1 MKIKE
6 LDIVNI
12 GGIPNLKLEN
22 FNSQMNI
29 ICGPNGI
36 GKTTIIDCIAHI
48 FSHGYSQLLK
58 KNVNSELGTL
68 KYKVEFDD
76 IESISNTIN
85 VNVYK
90 PLESCSY
97 NSRYEFSNKIIYI
110 KTNRTFNY
118 ENLGGIA
125 KDEIVDIS
133 RSAELSMRGIS
144 HSSTKSWFIN
154 KFVFSNIPNSL
165 KPEQINNFELAKNCF
180 SKLNK
185 DFSFKTVDADSF
197 DIIVS
202 TPSGDIIYEYLSSG
216 FKSIIS
222 IIFGIIREI
231 EFRFRENRIRA
242 EEFDGIVLV
251 DEIELHL
258 HPEWQE
264 QVSRILKEVFPK
276 VQFILTTHS
285 PHVIQTALKGEVIAL
300 ERVGNAVNKRDLSDQ
315 EYGYLGWTVEEV
327 LKHVM
332 GMGSLKTPEYIE
344 IRESFVQA
352 LKKNNY
358 PAAQIAFSKLEKMLH
373 PENELIEIYKM
384 QLISLGE

>member
-1 MKIKE
+1 MRIKE
-6 LDIVNI
+6 LEIVNI
-12 GGIPNLKLEN
+12 GGIQNLKLEN
-22 FNSQMNI
+22 FDERMNI

-48 FSHGYSQLLK
+48 FSHGYSQVLK
-58 KNVNSELGTL
+58 RNVNS
-68 KYKVEFDD
+68 D
-76 IESISNTIN
+76 IGSIEYSVQIDEIKNISNIIE

-90 PLESCSY
+90 PLEQCSFY
-97 NSRYEFSNKIIYI
+97 SLYELSKKLIYL
-110 KTNRTFNY
+110 KTNRTFSY
-118 ENLGGIA
+118 ENLGAIA
-125 KDEIVDIS
+125 KDDIVDTN
-133 RSAELSMRGIS
+133 RSAELAMSGIH

-154 KFVFSNIPNSL
+154 KFVFANVPNSL
-165 KPEQINNFELAKNCF
+165 KPEQIYNFELAKSCF

-185 DFSFKTVDADSF
+185 DFSFKTVDPDSL
-197 DIIVS
+197 DIIVN

-231 EFRFRENRIRA
+231 EFRFRDNKIRA
-242 EEFDGIVLV
+242 EEFDGIILI

-276 VQFILTTHS
+276 AQFILTTHS

-300 ERVGNAVNKRDLSDQ
+300 ERDKNDVKQRNLVDQ

-327 LKHVM
+327 LKYVM
-332 GMGSLKTPEYIE
+332 GMGSLKTPEYNNTRDVFIKA
-344 IRESFVQA
+344 F
-352 LKKNNY
+352 KNQDFPTAKN
-358 PAAQIAFSKLEKMLH
+358 AFNKLEKMLH
-373 PENELIEIYKM
+373 PESELIEIYKM
-384 QLISLGE
+384 QLLSLGD